1 MTTDWASLKAKR
13 AAKLGPPPHSSSS
26 PSAPAPVHRPTES
39 PESRGK
45 GKQVEVSP
53 PEEPSVVQKPSFSHP
68 DLPASLQVRLLPGR
82 GRGVIAQQ
90 GTPSPGT
97 TLLSTAPLVSVLDNR
112 NLFERCSACFRTPED
127 TASQKS
133 LQQCSLCHVV
143 QYCSSTCQHSDWSLH
158 KHECKALRAASKTK
172 AGSSR
177 SVRPVVPDT
186 PVRALG
192 RLLWKREL
200 AGSELWKQVESLQSH
215 RRELSQE
222 EQERFFQLSM
232 ALAAYVGQETLTAAC
247 PNGGALLDLC
257 SRFTSNSFALTSP
270 TDVTNI
276 GVSISPLTALFN
288 HSCSPNAVVVF
299 PSFPSSSSSKHM
311 RVVTLKPINPGDE
324 VLTSYVDIALPRDLR
339 RKELKDRYKFDCDCD
354 ECTGKVREGKV
365 DPREALSC
373 PTAGCEGLIARP
385 APAPVDVACSVCGAS
400 TTAQDSTAALQAAK
414 AALRDAEKAQYDDPR
429 TALIHLSHLISSLT
443 SLSPPF
449 APSSYPLLHAY
460 QLQLTLQLHAHD
472 FPSALQSAHFAWQG
486 ATLIYPFGHPVRA
499 VLSTTIARLSVM
511 APPSDSSSP
520 ETDLAYWSNLGQR
533 TRGLAMLVEALKE
546 VEVAFGKAE
555 GGGEMGRAVRALIR
569 DQEEG
574 MAMAQ
579 KVGRAMR
586 GVE

>member
-1 MTTDWASLKAKR
+1 MAEMTADWALLKAKR
-13 AAKLGPPPHSSSS
+13 AAKLGPPAPSSSS
-26 PSAPAPVHRPTES
+26 PSASAPVRYPRES
-39 PESRGK
+39 GGE
-45 GKQVEVSP
+45 GKQVDVPP
-53 PEEPSVVQKPSFSHP
+53 PEEPSVAQNPFFSHP
-68 DLPASLQVRLLPGR
+68 DLPASLGVRLLPGR
-82 GRGVIAQQ
+82 DRGVVAQQ
-90 GTPSPGT
+90 ETPIPGT

-112 NLFERCSACFRTPED
+112 NLFERCSACFRTAED
-127 TASQKS
+127 TVSHRP

-143 QYCSSTCQHSDWSLH
+143 QYCSSTCQHSDWPLH
-158 KHECKALRAASKTK
+158 KRECSALRAASKTN

-177 SVRPVVPDT
+177 SAKPVVPDT

-192 RLLWKREL
+192 RLLWKCES
-200 AGSELWKQVESLQSH
+200 AGPNLWKQVESLQSH

-232 ALAAYVGQETLTAAC
+232 ALASYVGQETLTAAC

-257 SRFTSNSFALTSP
+257 SRFTHNSFALTSS
-270 TDVTNI
+270 TDMTNI

-299 PSFPSSSSSKHM
+299 PSFPSSSWPKHM
-311 RVVTLKPINPGDE
+311 RVVTLKPISPGEE
-324 VLTSYVDIALPRDLR
+324 VLTSYVDIALPRELR
-339 RKELKDRYKFDCDCD
+339 RKELKDRYKFDCDCV

-385 APAPVDVACSVCGAS
+385 GSSAHVDAACSACGAA
-400 TTAQDSTAALQAAK
+400 TTLQDSSAALQAAK
-414 AALRDAEKAQYDDPR
+414 VALGDAEKAQYDDPR

-443 SLSPPF
+443 SISPPF

-486 ATLIYPFGHPVRA
+486 ATLIYHFGHPVRA
-499 VLSTTIARLSVM
+499 VLSTTVARLAVM
-511 APPSDSSSP
+511 APSSESSSP
-520 ETDLAYWSNLGQR
+520 EADLAYWSNLGQR
-533 TRGLAMLVEALKE
+533 ARGVAMLVEALKE
-546 VEVAFGKAE
+546 VEVAFGKVE
-555 GGGEMGRAVRALIR
+555 GGGEMGKAVRELLR

-574 MAMAQ
+574 MAMAR

-586 GVE
+586 GV